1 MTDHARIFQVLRRVF
16 RRRLWLDSPVFLWAR
31 SAICVTTPFLFIV
44 AMTDAAAS
52 PAKSASVASDATYVD
67 QCRSIAARLK
77 ISGREVC
84 DSGQGASEPFA
95 RSQSD
100 RLIFQRSSGVDPA
113 TPNAIRVLIIG
124 AIHGDET
131 TSAWL
136 AMQWARW
143 EPPVHEGL
151 QFNVLHLP
159 ITNPDGA
166 FARPST
172 RTNARGVDLN
182 RNFPTPHWNREAPKW
197 WERTAKRDPRR
208 WPGKTAASEV
218 ETKAIIDAIET
229 YRPSVIVSIH
239 APLGVLDY
247 DGGGLPPERI
257 GSIWLDVV
265 GIYPGSL
272 GHYASRVHG
281 VPVLTVELPNALRPV
296 SDQESRRMWQDLFN
310 WVKKYA
316 QHDSSTK

>member
-1 MTDHARIFQVLRRVF
+1 MTVLATDLLMICRAR
-16 RRRLWLDSPVFLWAR
+16 AH
-31 SAICVTTPFLFIV
+31 FLFTFPARLLPLLAFTLLTWIASATV
-44 AMTDAAAS
+44 AIAA
-52 PAKSASVASDATYVD
+52 PKKTVVQPVEATYLD
-67 QCRSIAARLK
+67 QCRAIATRLK
-77 ISGREVC
+77 ISAREVC
-84 DSGQGASEPFA
+84 ESMSDASEPFA
-95 RSQSD
+95 TSHGE

-113 TPNAIRVLIIG
+113 TPNVIRVLIIG

-151 QFNVLHLP
+151 QFSVRHLP
-159 ITNPDGA
+159 ISNPDGA
-166 FARPST
+166 FARQAT

-182 RNFPTPHWNREAPKW
+182 RNFPTPRWQPEAARW

-208 WPGKTAASEV
+208 WPGKYAASEL

-229 YRPSVIVSIH
+229 YRPTVIVSIH

-296 SDQESRRMWQDLFN
+296 SDQESRRMWRDLFD

-316 QHDSSTK
+316 QHDSNTK